1 MLNNTNASTT
11 KPKTTKIKDWAC
23 QECGKLLTLKQ
34 AEKASYGC
42 DGCPKCG
49 GSDIFLA
56 SVEQLAAQRR

>member
-1 MLNNTNASTT
+1 MLNNTTTT
-11 KPKTTKIKDWAC
+11 KVKTRTIKDWAC

-34 AEKASYGC
+34 AEKATYGC

-56 SVEQLAAQRR
+56 STEQLAKQVR